1 MPYYP
6 SSQVKTNLYTNGGEF
21 VTKLGNVSYTGF
33 YWKTSSG
40 KYFSGKTPQDSNII
54 EIIIPPNSPGN
65 DDPGPLVYGTSNTS
79 IINSSLI
86 TNSYLSISYP
96 KYSPEL
102 SRAQPLY
109 TLPTV
114 TDQNYQQ
121 GYFTRYFC
129 KKTNEFAY
137 LEIDKDT
144 YDKLKK
150 KDPKILHQLYKPFE
164 LKWQLTGN
172 KEMVYKTNKNLV
184 DTVMRDQKMYLLNK
198 YLKENYTQFWKSN

>member
-1 MPYYP
+1 MYYP
-6 SSQVKTNLYTNGGEF
+6 LSQIRTNLFTNGGEYLIES
-21 VTKLGNVSYTGF
+21 TLKEYIGF
-33 YWKTSSG
+33 YWKTSQETFFTG
-40 KYFSGKTPQDSNII
+40 KDPQSLSNPQKLIPVSKAKPTPSN
-54 EIIIPPNSPGN
+54 
-65 DDPGPLVYGTSNTS
+65 PLPYQPTSNPVLNS
-79 IINSSLI
+79 IYTPSNFLI
-86 TNSYLSISYP
+86 TQYP
-96 KYSPEL
+96 KYS
-102 SRAQPLY
+102 SIDRYSPLY

>member
-86 TNSYLSISYP
+86 YVF
-96 KYSPEL
+96 L
-102 SRAQPLY
+102 SRYIHLVSNFKSQISNFKS
-109 TLPTV
+109 
-114 TDQNYQQ
+114 QISN
-121 GYFTRYFC
+121 
-129 KKTNEFAY
+129 
-137 LEIDKDT
+137 
-144 YDKLKK
+144 LK
-150 KDPKILHQLYKPFE
+150 IQISNF
-164 LKWQLTGN
+164 
-172 KEMVYKTNKNLV
+172 
-184 DTVMRDQKMYLLNK
+184 
-198 YLKENYTQFWKSN
+198 KSQCFKSQIA

>member
-6 SSQVKTNLYTNGGEF
+6 LSQVKINLYTDGSEF
-21 VTKLGNVSYTGF
+21 IKKSDKLPYIGF
-33 YWKTSSG
+33 YWQTSSG
-40 KYFSGKTPQDSNII
+40 KFYSGKTPNDSNTI
-54 EIIIPPNSPGN
+54 EIVRILFAPLDLNAFPQNKDNKAQLTTILNSFEAEQ
-65 DDPGPLVYGTSNTS
+65 
-79 IINSSLI
+79 
-86 TNSYLSISYP
+86 YP

-102 SRAQPLY
+102 SRTQPLY
-109 TLPTV
+109 ILPTV

-129 KKTNEFAY
+129 KKTNEFTY

-150 KDPKILHQLYKPFE
+150 KDPKILYQLYKPFE
-164 LKWQLTGN
+164 LKWQLVGD
-172 KEMVYKTNKNLV
+172 KEMVYKINKNLV
-184 DTVMRDQKMYLLNK
+184 DIVIRDQQMYLFNK

>member
-1 MPYYP
+1 MSYYP
-6 SSQVKTNLYTNGGEF
+6 LSQVKTNLYTDGSEF
-21 VTKLGNVSYTGF
+21 IKKSDNLPYVGF
-33 YWKTSSG
+33 YWQTSSG
-40 KYFSGKTPQDSNII
+40 KFYSGKTPNDSNAI
-54 EIIIPPNSPGN
+54 EIVRILFAPLDLNASPQNEDNKVQLTTILNSFEAEQ
-65 DDPGPLVYGTSNTS
+65 
-79 IINSSLI
+79 
-86 TNSYLSISYP
+86 YP

-150 KDPKILHQLYKPFE
+150 KDPAILYQLYKPFE